1 MTVTDRWH
9 KSHPKKGELV
19 CPEHKRVPTREHG
32 RGDRWL
38 VRYRDEK
45 GLQLKRSFDRK
56 ADADRF
62 DAARKADTARGDWI
76 DPKLGQ
82 TKFGDYAP
90 EWLAA
95 RLHKPTTEETYRNHL
110 RKHIYPAFDRA
121 PLASIRPTTVQQV
134 GQGPAVQG
142 ARASHDRDRLHDLC
156 EHHARGRP
164 RRSDQ

>member
-9 KSHPKKGELV
+9 KSHPKKGEPF

-45 GLQLKRSFDRK
+45 RLQLKRSFDRK
-56 ADADRF
+56 ADTDRF

-110 RKHIYPAFDRA
+110 RKHIYPAFDRV
-121 PLASIRPTTVQQV
+121 PLASIRPTAVQQWV
-134 GQGPAVQG
+134 KSL
-142 ARASHDRDRLHDLC
+142 RAKGL
-156 EHHARGRP
+156 AP
-164 RRSDQ
+164 RTI